1 MSDTRRDHWDEV
13 HATKAPDAV
22 SWYAPHLDTSLA
34 LLDALG
40 LPADAAILDVGG
52 GISALADD
60 LLARGMRGVRV
71 LDISAN
77 ALAITRQRLG
87 DAASQIT
94 FIVGDVLDAPLDGPL
109 DAWHDRAVFH
119 FLTAPADQAAYAAR
133 AAALVRPGGHVLLS
147 TFADDG
153 PLRCSGLEIARYSPE
168 GLHAAMGHDA
178 FTLIKA
184 LRTEHTTPSGSIQRF
199 ATALLRRR

>member
-1 MSDTRRDHWDEV
+1 MTDPREHWDSV

-40 LPADAAILDVGG
+40 LPAHAAILDVGG
-52 GISALADD
+52 GISALVDD
-60 LLARGMRGVRV
+60 LLARGMRDVRV

-87 DAASQIT
+87 ASAAQAT
-94 FIVGDVLDAPLDGPL
+94 FIVGDVLEVALSGPL
-109 DAWHDRAVFH
+109 DVWHDRAVFH
-119 FLTAPADQAAYAAR
+119 FLTSPADQAAYAAR

-153 PLRCSGLEIARYSPE
+153 PLRCSGLEVARHSPE
-168 GLHAAMGHDA
+168 GLHAAMGPDA
-178 FTLIKA
+178 FTLIQA
-184 LRTEHTTPSGSIQRF
+184 LRTEHTTPSGSVQRF
-199 ATALLRRR
+199 ATALLQRR